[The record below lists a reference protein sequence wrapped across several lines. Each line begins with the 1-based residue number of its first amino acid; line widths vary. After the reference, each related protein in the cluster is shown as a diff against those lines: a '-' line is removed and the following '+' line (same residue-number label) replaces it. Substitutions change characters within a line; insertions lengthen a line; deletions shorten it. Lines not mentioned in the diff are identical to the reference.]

1 MADEVDPII
10 ADMRREQ
17 QEATTQYGKIPPA
30 NSTPVPKLEHP
41 IDTSTDISVKSPT
54 YQRSLG
60 HGQFEE
66 TPVQGYDAGVANT
79 PDFPPQQPGTGGS
92 AAVDAAQPDAAAQDP
107 NEDPVVAEMKAEQ
120 AKADAQAGALL
131 DYRSKND
138 AMEPGRRGDV
148 LRYSAASGLEPTFVS
163 DHLDEVKRNVDAQKV
178 DWNRVVQE
186 QPALTQYLL
195 DNPQTTPL
203 VRADAANLKP
213 IEFGITSPFVA
224 FYDALNE
231 QRSIARQF
239 LEAEG
244 MGSEENRAKI
254 KELDEQSSNKD
265 YGANTWLQKG
275 LIGFAKGTPFV
286 VGDLAARF
294 LGASV
299 GTAIGGEAGAAVGG
313 AAGAPEAGAGAV
325 PGAAIGAAGGV
336 VTGGAIGQFAGSG
349 LFNYYETVGPLYKR
363 LSELKDANGQPLD
376 PSVVQAFAQS
386 GAIVTSGLM
395 AGFFGKVTS
404 NLPGVKSL
412 MGRFTSDAVEKAAV
426 DASVQALAK
435 RGAAEFGKHW
445 LTGAALMAGQSALA
459 AASEEGAKAASSQP
473 FDVHWSNIGNAA
485 ASGFKSGLE
494 DMWLL
499 SAIGPGKDFLKE
511 VGRGRASAES
521 TVRLQGMA
529 ESAKESTLLEHF
541 PQGFRD
547 LVSTMKENP
556 DAVKNVFIPAEEWAT
571 YFQEKNLDPG
581 EVAAG
586 VLGDQGKAYNEAL
599 TTKGDLVIPVEQF
612 LSKLATSE
620 HGDALLEHSKL
631 APDELTPR
639 QFADQ
644 QKVVAERMKEA
655 AQERAPELAEGKKA
669 VGDFIREQAIEAGLG
684 KEEATKNAELVA
696 NYATTMATRLGISVR
711 EAAALGSLG
720 RLRVLGP
727 KGEAVARA
735 AQERFQEFLRPNA
748 SQFLERRLSTLSPEN
763 RGREYYVDPVS
774 GLRNRRAFDAT
785 PSPEGK
791 QVAVITSPDVKGI
804 NDHPTAGGHDV
815 ANDFLRQVG
824 SALGEVDPEA
834 ARSGTNF
841 LFHVDSQ
848 EQLDAAVK
856 KVQAALGNDK
866 LHILG
871 AAGENVDAAFKAVDA
886 KTTEGRASKALPE
899 RGKLHPELDV
909 GSLKFSEEKAK
920 ATVPE
925 HLVGELSKL
934 SDAEYARKVY
944 QDRIETTEDGKKVS
958 MPTGMLTAEGW
969 RAVPRKANVV
979 SLDAKGL
986 KLVNDRLG
994 KTQGDKLLFVLA
1006 DTLAHFGGSD
1016 FDVAHLSG
1024 DEFAAQHDDPAK
1036 LEAFVTRVK
1045 DALQTRGF
1053 KAEDTATGKWVNVPV
1068 DFRHGIGSTYGEA
1081 DRDLNTRKRA
1091 EAGNAGEPQDN
1102 QPRGARGDEAG
1113 ATAAQGNNP
1122 GRQDSVG
1129 AGSEPRG
1136 AAGADEEG
1144 PPAVLSERRGATR
1157 QDVGAEVVSH
1167 LEGAPVTFEQPAF
1180 HGSPHR
1186 FDNFSLHKIGTG
1198 EGAQVYGWGLYFASE
1213 KAVAEHYRKRL
1224 TSSHGALID
1233 GKTWN
1238 QFPDAEQRHF
1248 ARALAGSM
1256 DEGFEQARSDALKDA
1271 KEQGASTATLAWL
1284 ENLKES
1290 SVQRP
1295 GALYQVDLPEHHELL
1310 DYDEPLSKQHKSVRE
1325 AVDALTKKFSGYPAS
1340 EIENVRATK
1349 NGDIEAAGVMSE
1361 ATGEEVYRYLI
1372 EKLGTPAKASQAL
1385 LEQGVPGLR
1394 YIGERRHTGTGSH
1407 NFVIWDDSRV
1417 KTTATY
1423 YAGPEGTGARGT
1435 IKLQLDP
1442 NGRPREFAIQV
1453 LNGDK
1458 STFLHETAHF
1468 LSWSLHDIATSD
1480 LATPELKSDYTE
1492 LLKWAGYDSTEQRLA
1507 ETTERAELSSKA
1519 ERTPE
1524 EQRRLTALS
1533 AKEERISHG
1542 WEQYLFEGK
1551 APSSALGRVFTRF
1564 KNWMVGIY
1572 QGVAGLQ
1579 AQYRAQY
1586 GQELGLSDNVRA
1598 IFDRLLAQDD
1608 ALKQAQEETGAPA
1621 APTPEALAN
1630 MSPTEAA
1637 AYRRALDRASFASD
1651 AELNRR
1657 AAEIQS
1663 KQMDGARE
1671 RVQAEVTQK
1680 VDAQPVYRAWR
1691 YLETGRLVDENGQV
1705 QATAPFPETYKL
1717 SREQFT
1723 KEYGKDAAK
1732 KLPRQL
1738 FGATKKAGVSADELA
1753 PLLGFNSGDELAKQL
1768 TQAVPRDRAIS
1779 QQVQGQLNSEYG
1791 PVLQGIQDAAMA
1803 SVHNDAAAHA
1813 MLLEL
1818 RGLAKDV
1825 DPATRNRVS
1834 SMSLETLK
1842 ATAADIVSATT
1853 VGELDPAR
1861 YARTERQT
1869 ALKAAEL
1876 LGRGKK
1882 EEALDQK
1889 EARLLNQVLYREARD
1904 ASEQLDKVHDKL
1916 EGTSDSIRANLGKA
1930 DPAYRDAHDQL
1941 LAAVGLGESGG
1952 VADPGVLDALLKR
1965 ADADAQDV
1973 AFDVDRIRQLINQPK
1988 DWEQLT
1994 VDDARAVAD
2003 AVTNIRHIARET
2015 LDIQLEGKKVEK
2027 AAFMQSVADR
2037 VASVRPAQPA
2047 EPYSRTAEG
2056 IGTKL
2061 RAARRGALTMLE
2073 DVETWAEMMDGGTEG
2088 PAHQLLIGARLEAR
2102 ASEAKLQAEVL
2113 KPIKKLWDEMPKEIQ
2128 KVRAEKVNVGD
2139 LLPVPEKA
2147 KSLVSPT
2154 YTRDQ
2159 LWSLF
2164 LNWGNEGNRQRIRDG
2179 NGWTDANVTKALGLL
2194 SKPELKFLQGVLD
2207 TIDSLYPALAKSYE
2221 KRTGLTLDRVAST
2234 PIELNGETYRG
2245 GYFALKYDARFAKAG
2260 EVQEGQVVK
2269 SLFQPNYVKP
2279 TVASSHT
2286 KSRVERVDQPVDLTW
2301 GTVPAHLSQV
2311 VHDISYGDWVRQAG
2325 GILLDPRFQAPVT
2338 QFLGPERAK
2347 QFVPWLRDV
2356 ANNRVDSSAG
2366 YVSDFMRNAENFGR
2380 SRLALASIGLNIPAL
2395 ARHTFDPWTA
2405 LADSEGVRPQHI
2417 IGGYLKV
2424 MNPANWN
2431 AMPEFGLSKEIAY
2444 RDTMHE
2450 ENLRTELA
2458 KISPKQEGAMRRIIT
2473 SVAFKGSAWMDHFTS
2488 RVIFKAAYD
2497 QGIADGLNEQD
2508 AAKRGDDVVRR
2519 SLPAGDIAEKPPILR
2534 TKQGL
2539 ASAVMFYGYASK
2551 MYNLRA
2557 RAFDAAWRS
2566 WNSETEQPADKAMAI
2581 ATVAAKFMAVG
2592 AVSALGSY
2600 FAGRGWKK
2608 DEDPVAWT
2616 GSEVALSPLDDI
2628 PLVGPM
2634 VKKALTGHKV
2644 NVAAAPT
2651 MALVGEWL
2659 EKVGDMAQHHTG
2671 SQRESDQIWGW
2682 VQGVLSAFGPAGQV
2696 GRTVGYL
2703 KKVDSGESRPRGP
2716 LDVAGGLIYGEGKNP
2731 SVNPLTDL
2739 QGAVQ

>member
-30 NSTPVPKLEHP
+30 SSTPVPKLEHP

-54 YQRSLG
+54 YQQALG
-60 HGQFEE
+60 HGQFQE
-66 TPVQGYDAGVANT
+66 TPVQGYDASVANA
-79 PDFPPQQPGTGGS
+79 PDFPPQPQGTGGS
-92 AAVDAAQPDAAAQDP
+92 AAVDAAPADAPAADS

-138 AMEPGRRGDV
+138 AMDAGRRGDV
-148 LRYSAASGLEPTFVS
+148 LRYSAASGLDPSFVEQN
-163 DHLDEVKRNVDAQKV
+163 LDQVKRNVDAQKV

-186 QPALTQYLL
+186 QPALTEFMLN
-195 DNPQTTPL
+195 NPQTTPL
-203 VRADAANLKP
+203 VKDDAANLKG
-213 IEFGITSPFVA
+213 IEWGLSAPFHA
-224 FYDALNE
+224 FLDGLNE

-239 LEAEG
+239 IEAEG
-244 MGSEENRAKI
+244 LGSEENRAKI
-254 KELDEQSSNKD
+254 RELDEKFANKD
-265 YGANTWLQKG
+265 YGAENWFQKG
-275 LIGFAKGTPFV
+275 LIGLGKAIPQV
-286 VGDLAARF
+286 AGDISARLLGGY
-294 LGASV
+294 LGA
-299 GTAIGGEAGAAVGG
+299 TAGAAGVG
-313 AAGAPEAGAGAV
+313 AAGATAGAPEGGV
-325 PGAAIGAAGGV
+325 PAIPLGAAGAIVGGV
-336 VTGGAIGQFAGSG
+336 GGATVGQFAGSG
-349 LFNYYETVGPLYKR
+349 LFNYYETIGPLYTR
-363 LSELKDANGQPLD
+363 LSQLKDANGEPLD
-376 PSVVQAFAQS
+376 PKVVQAFAQS
-386 GAIVTSGLM
+386 GALITSGLM
-395 AGFFGKVTS
+395 AGFFGKITTS
-404 NLPGVKSL
+404 LPGVKNL
-412 MGRFTSDAVEKAAV
+412 MSRFTSETVEKAAV

-435 RGAAEFGKHW
+435 RGVSEFGKHW
-445 LTGAALMAGQSALA
+445 VTGATLMAAQSAVS
-459 AASEEGAKAASSQP
+459 AASEEGAKATSGQP
-473 FDVHWSNIGNAA
+473 FEAHWSNVGESAVQ
-485 ASGFKSGLE
+485 GFKSGLE

-499 SAIGPGKDFLKE
+499 SALGPGREFLKD
-511 VGRGRASAES
+511 VGTSRASAES
-521 TVRLQGMA
+521 AVRLQGMA
-529 ESAKESTLLEHF
+529 ESAKESTLLKHF
-541 PQGFRD
+541 PEGFRD

-556 DAVKNVFIPAEEWAT
+556 EAVKNVFIPAEEWAT

-655 AQERAPELAEGKKA
+655 AQERAPELAEGKRA

-748 SQFLERRLSTLSPEN
+748 SQFLERRLTTLSPEN

-785 PSPEGK
+785 PQPEGK

-841 LFHVDSQ
+841 LFHVDNQ

-856 KVQAALGNDK
+856 KVQAAIGNDK
-866 LHILG
+866 LHIVGGL
-871 AAGENVDAAFKAVDA
+871 GENVDKAFANTDA
-886 KTTEGRASKALPE
+886 KTKTGRESGALPK
-899 RGKLHPELDV
+899 RGELHPELDV

-925 HLVGELSKL
+925 HLVGEISKL
-934 SDAEYARKVY
+934 SDADYAKKVY
-944 QDRIETTEDGKKVS
+944 QDRIETTDEDGKKVS
-958 MPTGMLTAEGW
+958 MPTGLLTAEGW
-969 RAVPRKANVV
+969 RAIPRKANVA
-979 SLDAKGL
+979 SLDARGL
-986 KLVNDRLG
+986 KLVNTALGERAGDRL
-994 KTQGDKLLFVLA
+994 LFTLA

-1024 DEFAAQHDDPAK
+1024 DEFAAQHDDPVK

-1045 DALQTRGF
+1045 EALKTQQIEGVD
-1053 KAEDTATGKWVNVPV
+1053 KASGKWVSVGV
-1068 DFRHGIGSTYGEA
+1068 EFRHGIGSDYGEA

-1091 EAGNAGEPQDN
+1091 EAGQQPQQPGAA
-1102 QPRGARGDEAG
+1102 QPRGAVADAAG
-1113 ATAAQGNNP
+1113 TAGVEGNLT
-1122 GRQDSVG
+1122 GGQVGVG
-1129 AGSEPRG
+1129 AGSDVSG

-1144 PPAVLSERRGATR
+1144 PPAILSEWRGATR

-1167 LEGAPVTFEQPAF
+1167 LEGAPVTATFFA
-1180 HGSPHR
+1180 
-1186 FDNFSLHKIGTG
+1186 G
-1198 EGAQVYGWGLYFASE
+1198 EGGESP
-1213 KAVAEHYRKRL
+1213 R
-1224 TSSHGALID
+1224 
-1233 GKTWN
+1233 
-1238 QFPDAEQRHF
+1238 
-1248 ARALAGSM
+1248 GS
-1256 DEGFEQARSDALKDA
+1256 
-1271 KEQGASTATLAWL
+1271 
-1284 ENLKES
+1284 
-1290 SVQRP
+1290 
-1295 GALYQVDLPEHHELL
+1295 
-1310 DYDEPLSKQHKSVRE
+1310 
-1325 AVDALTKKFSGYPAS
+1325 
-1340 EIENVRATK
+1340 
-1349 NGDIEAAGVMSE
+1349 
-1361 ATGEEVYRYLI
+1361 
-1372 EKLGTPAKASQAL
+1372 
-1385 LEQGVPGLR
+1385 
-1394 YIGERRHTGTGSH
+1394 
-1407 NFVIWDDSRV
+1407 
-1417 KTTATY
+1417 
-1423 YAGPEGTGARGT
+1423 

-1480 LATPELKSDYTE
+1480 LATPELKGDYTE

-1507 ETTERAELSSKA
+1507 ETTERAELSSKE

-1608 ALKQAQEETGAPA
+1608 ALKQAQDETGAPV

-1651 AELNRR
+1651 SELNRR

-1691 YLETGRLVDENGQV
+1691 YLETGQLVDENGQV

-1738 FGATKKAGVSADELA
+1738 FGATKKAGVSSDELA

-1768 TQAVPRDRAIS
+1768 TQAIPRDRAIA

-2179 NGWTDANVTKALGLL
+2179 NGWTDANVNKALGLL
-2194 SKPELKFLQGVLD
+2194 AKPELKFLQGVLD
-2207 TIDSLYPALAKSYE
+2207 TIDSLYPELAKSYE

-2245 GYFALKYDARFAKAG
+2245 GYFPLKYDARFAKAG

-2671 SQRESDQIWGW
+2671 SQRESDQIWGA

-2703 KKVDSGESRPRGP
+2703 KKVDSGESRPRGL